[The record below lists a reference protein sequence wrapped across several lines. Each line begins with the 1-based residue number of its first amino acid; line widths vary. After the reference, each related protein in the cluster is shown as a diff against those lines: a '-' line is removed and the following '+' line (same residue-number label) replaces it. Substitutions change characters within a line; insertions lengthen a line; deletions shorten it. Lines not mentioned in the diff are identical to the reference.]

1 MSPTWPVGNYK
12 CYATFMTQILVW
24 NVITFILGV
33 FVLPTLDRF
42 VICCMSPIPP
52 TYLEPSGEL
61 ILVKSCI

>member
-12 CYATFMTQILVW
+12 WYATFMTQILVW

-52 TYLEPSGEL
+52 SISSQVGNLYW
-61 ILVKSCI
+61 